1 MESTFT
7 SVKELKR
14 QAMRM
19 GMFILSTYLERR
31 ADGKELCFT
40 ITVRED
46 LNGKATF
53 DIHPMD
59 FPLIIGGDYHI
70 CSSCGYVVH
79 DSIFEKHLGEC
90 QPKYLFGNKPS

>member
-1 MESTFT
+1 MTKLVRDRNYSIKAIEI
-7 SVKELKR
+7 
-14 QAMRM
+14 
-19 GMFILSTYLERR
+19 GDFILSTYLERR
-31 ADGKELCFT
+31 AAGKELCFT
-40 ITVRED
+40 ITVQESD
-46 LNGKATF
+46 DKVNF
-53 DIHPMD
+53 YINPMD